1 MSSETDEDMPGQ
13 TPKRSGTIQSVSI
26 ATRFLN
32 ILANGTEAMALGV
45 IARKAGTGSP
55 TAHRYLQSLVKEGL
69 VMQDPQTGFYDLG
82 PTALS
87 IGIGALKRIDPVDI
101 AAKHMK
107 HLAGGFAASAGVAI
121 WTERGPTVVRWY
133 RSALFSISSVGL
145 GDVLPVDNSAC
156 GLMFQAF
163 LPDKQI
169 DVARKLQPAHFR
181 GKSPSRASLESVRTS
196 CWAELTDH
204 LLPGIT
210 GQAVPVFDAQQEIAC
225 VMTTVTN
232 LGLLHKPEDRKEL
245 LNCARQ
251 VARETGG
258 TTAFSPGDHAHT
270 TNPDIL

>member
-1 MSSETDEDMPGQ
+1 MSEDADGEMTGQ
-13 TPKRSGTIQSVSI
+13 SPKRSGNIQSVSI

-32 ILANGTEAMALGV
+32 ILANGSEAMALGV
-45 IARKAGTGSP
+45 IAKQAGTGSP

-69 VMQDPQTGFYDLG
+69 VMQDPQTGHYDLG

-87 IGIGALKRIDPVDI
+87 IGIGALKRVNPVEI
-101 AAKHMK
+101 AARHTKQ
-107 HLAGGFAASAGVAI
+107 LASGYAASAGIAI

-156 GLMFQAF
+156 GLIFQAF
-163 LPDKQI
+163 LPESQI
-169 DVARKLQPAHFR
+169 NVARKLQPPHFR
-181 GKSPSRASLESVRTS
+181 GKPPSRKILETVRTE

-232 LGLLHKPEDRKEL
+232 LGLMHKPEDRKAL
-245 LNCARQ
+245 FDCARQ
-251 VARETGG
+251 AARETGG
-258 TTAFSPGDHAHT
+258 LDAFRG
-270 TNPDIL
+270 L